1 MAKRTTAVCPSGSR
15 TVRWSSGPAGPG
27 AKTWLTCSQG
37 SSGGGQVV
45 KYAYAS
51 ATLSMRTV
59 SVARSGKGEDP
70 APLRS
75 LTTEALCAAIRL
87 TDALHH
93 LELPGERLRVG
104 DVEAGAHLPREAD
117 HPRRR
122 IVEEAKALRAVVR
135 HYGCRLFEV
144 DTRKK
149 ALLYLG
155 FTLESPGETRPLLV
169 RQ

>member
-1 MAKRTTAVCPSGSR
+1 
-15 TVRWSSGPAGPG
+15 
-27 AKTWLTCSQG
+27 
-37 SSGGGQVV
+37 
-45 KYAYAS
+45 
-51 ATLSMRTV
+51 MRTV

-75 LTTEALCAAIRL
+75 LTAGALCAAVCL

-93 LELPGERLRVG
+93 LELPGECLRIG
-104 DVEAGAHLPREAD
+104 DVEAGAHLPREAY
-117 HPRRR
+117 HARRR

-144 DTRKK
+144 DTGKK
-149 ALLYLG
+149 ALLHLG
-155 FTLESPGETRPLLV
+155 IALESPDETRPLLV